1 MGAGFDP
8 TKAYKVP
15 LAGFFVAML
24 VAAWLM
30 TRLGPYRYAAEKPH
44 EAHSVAPLQ
53 AESLAWFRG
62 ISTDRMDRFAG
73 VQNSDVKTP
82 TKRGR

>member
-44 EAHSVAPLQ
+44 QAHRVAPLQ
-53 AESLAWFRG
+53 AESLG
-62 ISTDRMDRFAG
+62 
-73 VQNSDVKTP
+73 
-82 TKRGR
+82 